1 MRTSR
6 CSKHGPAKEQ
16 RWISESVSKILLV
29 ISFSQLTE
37 KDLFCNF
44 KFEPHLNWIFIC
56 LGSCYLFS
64 GGIKQTKTSA
74 GIYVLRLVAEVY
86 NGCNNIKCFN
96 RIYMDAYAVRL

>member
-1 MRTSR
+1 M
-6 CSKHGPAKEQ
+6 
-16 RWISESVSKILLV
+16 

-37 KDLFCNF
+37 TDLFCNF